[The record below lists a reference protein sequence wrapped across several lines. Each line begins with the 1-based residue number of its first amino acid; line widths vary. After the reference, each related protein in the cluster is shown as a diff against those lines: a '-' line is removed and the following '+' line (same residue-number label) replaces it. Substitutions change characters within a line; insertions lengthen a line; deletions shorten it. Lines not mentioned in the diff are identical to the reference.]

1 MAHHFFTSESVTEGH
16 PDKICDQ
23 ISDAILNEILTQDP
37 YARVACETTCTTGM
51 VQVMGEISTSCYV
64 DIPKVVRDTVRE
76 IGYDRAKYGF
86 DCDTCAVLTAIDEQS
101 ADIALGVDQFTYLLS
116 RIRGTN
122 GFPKQVKATT
132 NPGGVGHQWVKSR
145 FIDSMP
151 PDTVREF
158 DGGTRL
164 FLPARLGD
172 NPFLRKADAGYEK
185 RLKLLSP
192 TDRKALLDGVWELN
206 EGQYFSEFSR
216 DLHVVKPYAIPHDW
230 RRCLTIDYGL
240 DMLAALWI
248 AQSPDGHS
256 VVYRELYRPGLI
268 ISEAAAQMLA
278 CETAGE
284 HIDCRLAP
292 PDLWNRRQETGR
304 SAVELFADSGLDFV
318 KSSNERVAGWLA
330 LHELLQPRK
339 DTDGAVR
346 PRLTI
351 FDTCHNLIRTL
362 PALQHDKRNPSDTAN
377 TPHELTHAPDAL
389 RGYAATVYEPVKA
402 VPQSAYDC
410 EVGEFLRF

>member
-1 MAHHFFTSESVTEGH
+1 M
-16 PDKICDQ
+16 Q
-23 ISDAILNEILTQDP
+23 SDTL
-37 YARVACETTCTTGM
+37 ETLFGGAAGGGKSHGQLLDALRFA
-51 VQVMGEISTSCYV
+51 VCYPGSRQLMLRRTMPELERSLV
-64 DIPKVVRDTVRE
+64 PAALRLYPQCI
-76 IGYDRAKYGF
+76 AKYKVSEHRWDFANGSALEF
-86 DCDTCAVLTAIDEQS
+86 GYCDAESDVTKYQS
-101 ADIALGVDQFTYLLS
+101 AEYDVIRFDELTHFTESQFTYLLS

-151 PDTVREF
+151 PDT
-158 DGGTRL
+158 
-164 FLPARLGD
+164 
-172 NPFLRKADAGYEK
+172 
-185 RLKLLSP
+185 

-206 EGQYFSEFSR
+206 EGQYFNEFSR

-268 ISEAAAQMLA
+268 ISDAAAQMLA

-402 VPQSAYDC
+402 MPQSAYDC

>member
-1 MAHHFFTSESVTEGH
+1 M
-16 PDKICDQ
+16 Q
-23 ISDAILNEILTQDP
+23 SDTL
-37 YARVACETTCTTGM
+37 ETLFGGAAGGGKSHGQLLDALRFA
-51 VQVMGEISTSCYV
+51 VCYPGSRQLMLRRTMPELERSLV
-64 DIPKVVRDTVRE
+64 PAALRLYPQCI
-76 IGYDRAKYGF
+76 AKYKVSEHRWDFANGSALEF
-86 DCDTCAVLTAIDEQS
+86 GYCDAESDVTRYQS
-101 ADIALGVDQFTYLLS
+101 AEYDVIRFDELTHFTESQFTYLLS

-230 RRCLTIDYGL
+230 RRFGSRKVRTDTAWSTANSTVRDSSFRMQRRRCL
-240 DMLAALWI
+240 
-248 AQSPDGHS
+248 P
-256 VVYRELYRPGLI
+256 VRRRENTSTAVSRRPICG
-268 ISEAAAQMLA
+268 
-278 CETAGE
+278 
-284 HIDCRLAP
+284 
-292 PDLWNRRQETGR
+292 
-304 SAVELFADSGLDFV
+304 
-318 KSSNERVAGWLA
+318 
-330 LHELLQPRK
+330 
-339 DTDGAVR
+339 TDGR
-346 PRLTI
+346 K
-351 FDTCHNLIRTL
+351 
-362 PALQHDKRNPSDTAN
+362 PAEAR
-377 TPHELTHAPDAL
+377 
-389 RGYAATVYEPVKA
+389 
-402 VPQSAYDC
+402 
-410 EVGEFLRF
+410 

>member
-1 MAHHFFTSESVTEGH
+1 M
-16 PDKICDQ
+16 Q
-23 ISDAILNEILTQDP
+23 SDTL
-37 YARVACETTCTTGM
+37 ETLFGGAAGGGKSHGQLLDALRFA
-51 VQVMGEISTSCYV
+51 VCYPGSRQLMLRRTMPELERSLV
-64 DIPKVVRDTVRE
+64 PAALRLYPQCI
-76 IGYDRAKYGF
+76 AKYKVSEHRWDFANGSALEF
-86 DCDTCAVLTAIDEQS
+86 GYCDAESDVTRYQS
-101 ADIALGVDQFTYLLS
+101 AEYDVI
-116 RIRGTN
+116 
-122 GFPKQVKATT
+122 
-132 NPGGVGHQWVKSR
+132 
-145 FIDSMP
+145 
-151 PDTVREF
+151 

-268 ISEAAAQMLA
+268 ISDAAAQMLA

-402 VPQSAYDC
+402 MPQSAYDC
-410 EVGEFLRF
+410 EICDFLNF